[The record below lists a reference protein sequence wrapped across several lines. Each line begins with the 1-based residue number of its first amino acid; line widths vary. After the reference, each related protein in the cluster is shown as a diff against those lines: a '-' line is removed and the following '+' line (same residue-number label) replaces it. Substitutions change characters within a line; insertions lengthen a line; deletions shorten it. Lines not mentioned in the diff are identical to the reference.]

1 MIYHSYT
8 DDESYRFVKSFFE
21 DACQLTQSP
30 FSAKMLKLSREGK
43 DEQLCRL
50 EFRHAD
56 YTEVEA
62 FRNDY
67 CLKAILSKWKGL
79 RTGIN
84 TKDVALKAF
93 ESQELVCKRVNA
105 RLAQE
110 DPAFV
115 TPIIHRAQRL
125 ISQVLGEFSVD
136 RVRDLGA
143 WGPGATTDMS
153 RGRAYLDEKITNL
166 PIPVTIRARGA
177 LARTIQEDLHWSYC
191 ILGQFPSG
199 PYSLLPS
206 VFDVVQ
212 GNRIDVAP
220 KSATTDRTI
229 AIEPRG
235 NMFLQK
241 AVGKALRRLLKRVGV
256 DLDDQTLNQK
266 LAGLCEELGLATID
280 LAMASDSLCLE
291 LVYKLLPIE
300 WALYLD
306 DLRSHWY
313 QMSKT
318 SPWVRFEKFSSM
330 GNGFTFELES
340 LIFWALSK
348 ASLEDEESR
357 LAIYGDDII
366 VPQSDA
372 NVVISTLAFA
382 GFTTNDQKSFLSG
395 HFFESCGKHYFKGID
410 VTPPYQKDVLE
421 DLPTTVR
428 FVNRIARYLMRTTS
442 DDCLVGP
449 WVKPWIDR
457 VRHLTRLPGTPCI
470 PFGTEGDSGY
480 LVNHKLAPSLRW
492 KRSYGYQWNVI
503 AARTVSIPGNGAA
516 LLADRLRHSGSSR
529 SSFGHDDL
537 FRSQGGIV
545 SRSETERSDDLASR
559 EKSSRYSIT
568 TRWIE
573 PSWEFALD

>member
-1 MIYHSYT
+1 MIYHSYSG
-8 DDESYRFVKSFFE
+8 DEAYRFVKSFFE
-21 DACQLTQSP
+21 DACRLTQSP
-30 FSAKMLKLSREGK
+30 LSAKLLQLSREGR
-43 DEQLCRL
+43 DEELCRL

-56 YTEVEA
+56 YTEVDA

-67 CLKAILSKWKGL
+67 CLVSILSKWKGL
-79 RTGIN
+79 RTGID
-84 TKDVALKAF
+84 TKSVALKAF
-93 ESQELVCKRVNA
+93 ESQELVCKRINA
-105 RLAQE
+105 RLRQS
-110 DPAFV
+110 DPSFV
-115 TPIIHRAQRL
+115 TPILHRAQRL
-125 ISQVLGEFSVD
+125 IAKVLGEFSVD

-153 RGRAYLDEKITNL
+153 RGRAYLDAKITDL

-191 ILGQFPSG
+191 ILGVFPEG
-199 PYSLLPS
+199 EYSLLPN

-212 GNRIDVAP
+212 GSRIDVAP
-220 KSATTDRTI
+220 KSAKTDRTI

-241 AVGKALRRLLKRVGV
+241 AVGKIFRRLLKRVGV

-266 LAGLCEELGLATID
+266 LAALCEELGLATID
-280 LAMASDSLCLE
+280 LAMASDSVSLE

-348 ASLEDEESR
+348 ASMEDEEGR

-372 NVVISTLAFA
+372 DVVISTLAFA
-382 GFTTNDQKSFLSG
+382 GFTTNDQKSFLCG

-410 VTPPYQKDVLE
+410 VTPPYQKDELV

-428 FVNRIARYLMRTTS
+428 FVNRIARYLIRNAC
-442 DDCLVGP
+442 DDRISGP
-449 WVKPWIDR
+449 WAKPWENR
-457 VRHLTRLPGTPCI
+457 VRELIRLPGTPCI

-480 LVNHKLAPSLRW
+480 LVNHRIAPPLRW
-492 KRSYGYQWNVI
+492 KRSYGNQWNVI
-503 AARTVSIPGNGAA
+503 AANVKTIPGNGAA

-529 SSFGHDDL
+529 SSFGHADI

-559 EKSSRYSIT
+559 ETSSRYSIT
-568 TRWIE
+568 TKWID
-573 PSWEFALD
+573 PQWEFALD